1 MKELGLV
8 SVFNSSA
15 DFSGITGKKEIHI
28 SNVLHKAVIEVNE
41 SGTEASAA
49 TAVITSR
56 SVGVGKESKPIVFKA
71 DHPFIFLIREKST
84 GIILFIGNLVKPAV
98 DSNQ

>member
-1 MKELGLV
+1 MGL
-8 SVFNSSA
+8 SRIFNSSA

-28 SNVLHKAVIEVNE
+28 SNVIHKAVIEVNE

-49 TAVITSR
+49 TAVITTR
-56 SVGVGKESKPIVFKA
+56 SANVGKGIRPILFKA

-84 GIILFIGNLVKPAV
+84 GTILFMGNLAKPAV
-98 DSNQ
+98 DSKK